1 MIVGGGWIVCLV
13 AEIIA
18 QRKISADVICVPE
31 ERLGEYSVPWL
42 DHRICYSGFPA
53 VNRATFCV
61 VAGRPDGASH
71 HLGQIEGASGALVYP
86 GRVEDEI
93 LCCVNWSVALH
104 P

>member
-1 MIVGGGWIVCLV
+1 MIVGGGWSVCRV

-18 QRKISADVICVPE
+18 QRKIFADVICVSE

-71 HLGQIEGASGALVYP
+71 HLGRFGVRSRGQVELSYIRALSRTRFFV
-86 GRVEDEI
+86 V
-93 LCCVNWSVALH
+93 
-104 P
+104 